1 MLSFSSFARDS
12 SDLIAMSV
20 LAKRA
25 ALARTII
32 CNSHATQPEMS
43 SSAATRRPN
52 AAVRNPTPRHQHGA
66 RSMHFGA
73 FARASHPIS
82 GVAQQPRAICLP
94 RGVGFSGRQCTHL
107 CRGEPQRGDEAHQ
120 SHGWVCAARP
130 HTPHAS
136 SQQTSARAGGRVIQP
151 TGPATRW
158 AAAFRATRASKSR
171 SAVLVGAGEPE
182 TQLDWGEPRGNPCE
196 QASMAGV
203 PAAAVQG
210 GV

>member
-73 FARASHPIS
+73 FARASHPHLWR
-82 GVAQQPRAICLP
+82 GTAAPRDLP
-94 RGVGFSGRQCTHL
+94 PPRCWLQWQAVHAPVSGR
-107 CRGEPQRGDEAHQ
+107 
-120 SHGWVCAARP
+120 
-130 HTPHAS
+130 
-136 SQQTSARAGGRVIQP
+136 
-151 TGPATRW
+151 
-158 AAAFRATRASKSR
+158 AAA
-171 SAVLVGAGEPE
+171 G
-182 TQLDWGEPRGNPCE
+182 
-196 QASMAGV
+196 
-203 PAAAVQG
+203 
-210 GV
+210 

>member
-73 FARASHPIS
+73 FARASHPHLWR
-82 GVAQQPRAICLP
+82 GTAARALCP
-94 RGVGFSGRQCTHL
+94 RGVGVSGRQCTHL

-120 SHGWVCAARP
+120 SHGWVCAAWP

-136 SQQTSARAGGRVIQP
+136 SAADVGAGGRAGHSANGTCDEVGGSFSSNAREQISKRGVGGRGRARD
-151 TGPATRW
+151 TARLGGATRQSM
-158 AAAFRATRASKSR
+158 RA
-171 SAVLVGAGEPE
+171 G
-182 TQLDWGEPRGNPCE
+182 
-196 QASMAGV
+196 
-203 PAAAVQG
+203 
-210 GV
+210 